1 MINFLNSQ
9 RRQGRDDTRRVTFM
23 SDRVRIE
30 ATELGV
36 YVGQG
41 VRRGFFTKKPNA
53 LSPVSARR
61 VDARQ
66 LASLENGNGSIF
78 SPSSLASE
86 RGNLRTDETLL
97 QIDEMTFPTKEGGRV
112 IGDVSLSFRLVGDP
126 GIVRELLNGG
136 VIQQIALEL
145 PRRVRGA
152 VYAEVGRWAQRDVVE
167 NLHTIRSRCCELVA
181 KDIGVSARAGKLNL
195 GLELINLTVLLRTP
209 DLYRSADGDRRG
221 PDLIADLA
229 RAREAWGDVISRAD
243 ERRIAQMFDG
253 IIRQHLMR
261 TLSGSPAKVFVVPTE
276 ATGLLG
282 NFMDMEEMA
291 GLNDTDGQLPPSDGA
306 PPALPKPEGEA
317 A

>member
-9 RRQGRDDTRRVTFM
+9 RRQGPDDLRRVTYM
-23 SDRVRIE
+23 SDRTRIE

-41 VRRGFFTKKPNA
+41 MRRGFFVKKPNA
-53 LSPVSARR
+53 LSPVWARR
-61 VDARQ
+61 VDARK
-66 LASLENGNGSIF
+66 LASLVTGTGDIF

-86 RGNLRTDETLL
+86 RGNLRTDEILL
-97 QIDEMTFPTKEGGRV
+97 QIDEMTYPTKEGGRV
-112 IGDVSLSFRLVGDP
+112 IGDVSMSFRLVNDP

-136 VIQQIALEL
+136 VIQQISLEL

-167 NLHTIRSRCCELVA
+167 NLQAIRNRCSELVA
-181 KDIGVSARAGKLNL
+181 KDIGISARGGKLNL
-195 GLELINLTVLLRTP
+195 GLELINMTVLLRAP
-209 DLYRSADGDRRG
+209 DLYRSANGDQRG

-229 RAREAWGDVISRAD
+229 RAREAWGDVLSQSD

-261 TLSGSPAKVFVVPTE
+261 TLSGSDAKVFVVPTE
-276 ATGLLG
+276 ASGLLG
-282 NFMDMEEMA
+282 SFVDMEEMA
-291 GLNDTDGQLPPSDGA
+291 GLNDTGGALPPPEGA
-306 PPALPKPEGEA
+306 PPALPSPEGEA